1 MVTERYFVNTLDSKI
16 GVGVEAFPVLT
27 GFTRTSCWFSS
38 GSRLVLVVTGKA
50 LVGEINHQE
59 GFTSPDLTVSF
70 VSHASHN
77 ESFWFSG
84 L

>member
-38 GSRLVLVVTGKA
+38 GSRR
-50 LVGEINHQE
+50 NR
-59 GFTSPDLTVSF
+59 
-70 VSHASHN
+70 
-77 ESFWFSG
+77 
-84 L
+84 